1 MSQGVRVIGADRTQL
16 RWDVVDLDSQLPDDH
31 RARLV
36 WAFVEG
42 LDLSEFYDRIKARD
56 AVAGRPATDP
66 QVVLAVWL
74 YATLEGIGSARAIDR
89 LCQQHAA
96 YRWLCGGAPI
106 NHDLLATFRR
116 EHAALLD
123 RLLTQ
128 SVTGLIAE
136 KLIPLEELAIDGTKV
151 RAWAGRGSMRKRKR
165 LASIAK
171 AVAERVAELRSELD
185 KDPAEPERRR
195 QRRALQAAEERT
207 RRVERAQQ
215 KLAELVQEQAER
227 AKTHAKEEAEKG
239 EPKVSLSDPQ
249 ARSMRLADGAV
260 APAWNVQV
268 ATANGFIIAI
278 DPTDRRKDS
287 GLAPGVVEKIAERC
301 GRVPQRVLADT
312 TAMTQED
319 IVKLAERYP
328 DMTVYSPPPPE
339 RTDVTAETLRKRR
352 WIRRH
357 EPPAVR
363 AWRARMA
370 SEDGRE
376 IYRRR
381 KLTERAH
388 GIIKNR
394 GMFRFL
400 VHSREKVHAV
410 CLLQALA
417 RSTCAGPTPCVAV
430 LRRRP
435 QWRSRQS
442 HDRNR
447 THEQRPPDD
456 IHGVRP
462 NPPATRPYIFRF
474 MMPRN
479 TSANNRNWVTPSFV
493 GMTRSEISRIFDP
506 GH

>member
-1 MSQGVRVIGADRTQL
+1 MSKGVRVIGPDRAQL
-16 RWDVVDLDSQLPDDH
+16 RWEIVDLDSQLPDDH

-36 WAFVEG
+36 WGFVEG

-116 EHAALLD
+116 EHAASLD

-136 KLIPLEELAIDGTKV
+136 KLITLEELAIDGTKA
-151 RAWAGRGSMRKRKR
+151 RACAGRGSMSKAKR
-165 LASIAK
+165 LQKIEK
-171 AVAERVAELRSELD
+171 AVADRVAELKSELD
-185 KDPAEPERRR
+185 NDPAEPERRR
-195 QRRALQAAEERT
+195 KKRALQAADERA
-207 RRVERAQQ
+207 RRVERARQ
-215 KLAELVQEQAER
+215 KLTELVQEQAER
-227 AKTHAKEEAEKG
+227 AKTHAKQEAEKG
-239 EPKVSLSDPQ
+239 EPKVSISDPE
-249 ARSMRLADGAV
+249 ARLMRLADGAV

-268 ATANGFIIAI
+268 ATSNGFIVGI

-287 GLAPGVVEKIAERC
+287 GLAPGLVETIAERC
-301 GRVPQRVLADT
+301 GRVPQRLLADT

-319 IVKLAERYP
+319 IVKLAERHP
-328 DMTVYSPPPPE
+328 DLTVYSPPPPE
-339 RTDVTAETLRKRR
+339 RPEVTADTLRKRR
-352 WIRRH
+352 WKRRH
-357 EPPAVR
+357 EPPAVQ

-370 SEDGRE
+370 SAEGQE

-394 GMFRFL
+394 GMSRFL
-400 VHSREKVHAV
+400 VHGREKVRAV
-410 CLLQALA
+410 CVLQALA
-417 RSTCAGPTPCVAV
+417 LNLCWANT
-430 LRRRP
+430 LRRRIVAAAAMA
-435 QWRSRQS
+435 
-442 HDRNR
+442 
-447 THEQRPPDD
+447 T
-456 IHGVRP
+456 
-462 NPPATRPYIFRF
+462 PAI
-474 MMPRN
+474 
-479 TSANNRNWVTPSFV
+479 A
-493 GMTRSEISRIFDP
+493 
-506 GH
+506 

>member
-1 MSQGVRVIGADRTQL
+1 MSKGARVIGPDRAQL
-16 RWDVVDLDSQLPDDH
+16 RWEVVDLDSQLPEDH

-36 WAFVEG
+36 WTFVKS

-56 AVAGRPATDP
+56 AVAGRPASDP
-66 QVVLAVWL
+66 EVVLAVWL

-96 YRWLCGGAPI
+96 YRWLCGGVPI
-106 NHDLLATFRR
+106 NHDLLARFRR
-116 EHAALLD
+116 ENAALLD

-136 KLIPLEELAIDGTKV
+136 KLITLEELAIDGTKA
-151 RAWAGRGSMRKRKR
+151 RAGAGRGSMSKRKR
-165 LASIAK
+165 LERIEK
-171 AVAERVAELRSELD
+171 AVAERVAALKSELD
-185 KDPAEPERRR
+185 HAPVEPERRR
-195 QRRALQAAEERT
+195 RKRALQAAEERA

-215 KLAELVQEQAER
+215 KLAELVAEQAER

-239 EPKVSLSDPQ
+239 EPAVSISDPE
-249 ARSMRLADGAV
+249 ARVMRLADGAV

-268 ATANGFIIAI
+268 ATAEGFIVAI

-287 GLAPGVVEKIAERC
+287 GLAPGLVETVAERG
-301 GRVPQRVLADT
+301 GRVPQRLLADT
-312 TAMTQED
+312 TAMTRAD

-328 DMTVYSPPPPE
+328 DLTVYSPPAPE
-339 RTDVTAETLRKRR
+339 RDDVSAETLRHRRWKRR
-352 WIRRH
+352 R
-357 EPPAVR
+357 EPAAVQ

-370 SEDGRE
+370 SDEGQE

-400 VHSREKVHAV
+400 VHGRDKVRAV

-417 RSTCAGPTPCVAV
+417 LNLGWAAT
-430 LRRRP
+430 LRRRLAAAAA
-435 QWRSRQS
+435 
-442 HDRNR
+442 
-447 THEQRPPDD
+447 TA
-456 IHGVRP
+456 I
-462 NPPATRPYIFRF
+462 PAI
-474 MMPRN
+474 
-479 TSANNRNWVTPSFV
+479 A
-493 GMTRSEISRIFDP
+493 
-506 GH
+506 